1 VRLLADTNVAA
12 SAVRV
17 LRTQGHDIVH
27 TAERAVDPGDA
38 AIMSEAHASARVLL
52 TKDNDI
58 GALVFRD
65 GMAHAG
71 VLLFD
76 DLGSAEDEATL
87 LVENL
92 RVWEKELGASGF
104 VRAGK
109 WGSRLAA
116 GSDHA

>member
-1 VRLLADTNVAA
+1 
-12 SAVRV
+12 
-17 LRTQGHDIVH
+17 
-27 TAERAVDPGDA
+27 
-38 AIMSEAHASARVLL
+38 VLL

-71 VLLFD
+71 VLLID
-76 DLGSAEDEATL
+76 DLGSADEEATL
-87 LVENL
+87 LLEAL
-92 RVWEKELGASGF
+92 RVWEAALQAGGF

-116 GSDHA
+116 DNDDV